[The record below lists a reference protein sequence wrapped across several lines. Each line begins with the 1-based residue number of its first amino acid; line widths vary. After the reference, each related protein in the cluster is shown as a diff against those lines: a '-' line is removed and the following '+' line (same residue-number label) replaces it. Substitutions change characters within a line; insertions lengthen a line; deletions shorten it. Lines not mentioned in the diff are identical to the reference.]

1 MTFTLTYI
9 VEWAMIRID
18 GWLPVLVWP
27 VGSQVDPLR
36 IFAIT
41 LKPNHTRWSLAS
53 QLHFEKLANLLDII
67 RLWIFLIKLLMH
79 ALIRGHYPIETRK
92 QIFAVFCGL
101 FKHFLS
107 IRTQTEELSVIN
119 IWLTLL
125 LCSRRFA
132 FSWWLPYLWCFES
145 DCSASRPSLKHLVY
159 FTSLAVTFSGL
170 LRFGCWLAGPS
181 HLILCLCVSSWSLHF
196 NQGSS

>member
-1 MTFTLTYI
+1 
-9 VEWAMIRID
+9 MIRID

-27 VGSQVDPLR
+27 VCSQVDPLR

-41 LKPNHTRWSLAS
+41 LKPNHTRRSLAS

-101 FKHFLS
+101 LKHFLS
-107 IRTQTEELSVIN
+107 VCTQTEELSVIN
-119 IWLTLL
+119 IKLTLL
-125 LCSRRFA
+125 LCSRRFT

-145 DCSASRPSLKHLVY
+145 DCSTSRPSWKHLFY
-159 FTSLAVTFSGL
+159 FTSLAMTFSGW
-170 LRFGCWLAGPS
+170 LRFGCWLAGLS
-181 HLILCLCVSSWSLHF
+181 HLTLCLCVSSWTLHF
-196 NQGSS
+196 DQCSS